1 MIYEGWVEHRLEVP
15 DSEIVTVQIIR
26 NIIMANSTLISALFI
41 LLGILLGFYGT
52 NISGDL
58 LVFGVQVVF
67 FKIAL
72 NVAVIIFCILNFVM
86 SVRSINRCLL
96 LMTGDPRK
104 YNLGEMNGIE
114 GAKEAFIAS
123 KNHWM
128 FGIRALFFLVASMTW
143 FLSSLLL
150 IIASISI
157 TIYLIL
163 VRDIKRI
170 EIKQKTLD
178 ETQ

>member
-1 MIYEGWVEHRLEVP
+1 MIYEGWVEHRLEAP
-15 DSEIVTVQIIR
+15 DSEIATVQILR
-26 NIIMANSTLISALFI
+26 NVIMANSTLISALFI

-58 LVFGVQVVF
+58 LVFGVQVDF
-67 FKIAL
+67 FKITL
-72 NVAVIIFCILNFVM
+72 NVTVIIFCILNFVM
-86 SVRSINRCLL
+86 SVRSINRCSL
-96 LMTGDPRK
+96 LMTGDPEK
-104 YNLGEMNGIE
+104 YNLGDMNGIE
-114 GAKEAFIAS
+114 ATKEAFIAS

-143 FLSSLLL
+143 FISSLLL
-150 IIASISI
+150 IAASIGI

-170 EIKQKTLD
+170 KIKKKPLNKS
-178 ETQ
+178 